1 MTKMATTKKKTD
13 GKRSQ
18 KVAEALRGE
27 LMSML
32 LAGEVHDPGV
42 QMATVSAVVLTDD
55 LRLAK
60 VYVRT
65 LNLDADEKTKSAMV
79 KALERAKGYLRRG
92 LAQRLALR
100 YAPDLRFYYDE
111 AVDRGREIE
120 ALLRTIEPSKAD
132 VEPAQAGSRVED
144 PRAPTA
150 EIEPAKPAADDDTK

>member
-1 MTKMATTKKKTD
+1 MATKKKTD

-18 KVAEALRGE
+18 KVAEQLRGE
-27 LMSML
+27 LMNML

-42 QMATVSAVVLTDD
+42 QLATVSAVVLTDD

-65 LNLDADEKTKSAMV
+65 LNLDADEKTRAAMV

-111 AVDRGREIE
+111 AVDRGREME

-132 VEPAQAGSRVED
+132 VEPAPPAV
-144 PRAPTA
+144 A
-150 EIEPAKPAADDDTK
+150 EPAPPAVDDDAK

>member
-1 MTKMATTKKKTD
+1 MATKKATKKTTD

-18 KVAEALRGE
+18 KVAESLRGE

-60 VYVRT
+60 VYVRA
-65 LNLDADEKTKSAMV
+65 LDLEASDKTKVAMI

-132 VEPAQAGSRVED
+132 LAPEPV
-144 PRAPTA
+144 
-150 EIEPAKPAADDDTK
+150 PASPADDDDVTK